1 MAQGPRVPN
10 RSPIPKTHSHT
21 VTCSHSFKFP
31 QSHTLTYPHTFSH
44 TLKFSVTHPHTSP
57 WSHSLTPS
65 NAHALSHIHTHS
77 HVHSHP
83 QILTVT
89 SLTLSH
95 ILTCLHT
102 HTHTHTL
109 TCALLTPAVSRP
121 LPSAKATLRL
131 CKCHQ
136 LCCLGPGRPGTLGS
150 EGCCGLVPGPL
161 APHKLKDA
169 QNPSALGLRRF
180 RGRAT
185 LLKPEPLNPSTPRAS
200 RARQSWE
207 RPEEGPALGLG

>member
-1 MAQGPRVPN
+1 MLTLLQ
-10 RSPIPKTHSHT
+10 IPTVTHSHIST
-21 VTCSHSFKFP
+21 HILTHPQILSHTPTHISMVTLPHTLKCSR
-31 QSHTLTYPHTFSH
+31 TLTYPHTFSR
-44 TLKFSVTHPHTSP
+44 T
-57 WSHSLTPS
+57 LTPS
-65 NAHALSHIHTHS
+65 NSHSHKSHALTHS
-77 HVHSHP
+77 HM
-83 QILTVT
+83 LA
-89 SLTLSH
+89 
-95 ILTCLHT
+95 HT